1 MTDAKLNNGGP
12 ERQQAAPEQQDIR
25 TEQLDQSRDDT
36 RRILLPMLGTSEQRQ
51 ETALTKPLFSS
62 HPFRPALAHGP
73 ETSLLRSESGILR
86 REKGEQPRVLLL
98 VPSYTRFT
106 GPAPEGSALHG
117 VGVSNFEVMKRAGTP
132 IGLLRIGTV
141 ARQRGYDVRI
151 VDSPFEGWEQEETFL
166 HLPNGKLLRYGLKDE
181 QFRRAIEEFEPDVVG
196 IQCNYTVQWGNARAL
211 ADMVK
216 SIDPNLVVVGGGAH
230 CSGDWENALRDSP
243 MDAIVANEADVTF
256 VELLDAL
263 TKSDLS
269 ATDVS
274 GIRYRTRDRVV
285 SSGNRSYMGK
295 GDIKKMQLPDFSLLN
310 MDLYKQP
317 FHSAGARTRKEGAWA
332 QIFSTIGCNVGCDF
346 CYIPMINGPWR
357 SLGTDWFDQHLADI
371 KKHGVTEVLIEDDHL
386 LHDPLYAM
394 EVFKLLEKHNLPWVE
409 EGGLSL
415 FNLMVLHLG
424 ERFLATLD
432 EKERNHPNFRHA
444 IRALQSGLTAR
455 ELIAAMARSGC
466 YSVYLAVES
475 ANEESLTHSNKPRIN
490 AIQQATQ
497 EIVSMFAQ
505 AGIQV
510 IGGFMLGF
518 VNPPETPDVAPHVE
532 SLDQIERTIDY
543 AVQLMRAGMAY
554 ANPFIVT
561 PIPGTRMWEYQK
573 DFVVRDYD
581 TGWSHERATMATAK
595 WSAEEIENMRL
606 KLLAMANGPEKVQSM
621 LQRGT
626 WPVDA

>member
-1 MTDAKLNNGGP
+1 MSDATLNNGGP
-12 ERQQAAPEQQDIR
+12 ERQPADREPQEVR
-25 TEQLDQSRDDT
+25 TDQVDQSRDAT
-36 RRILLPMLGTSEQRQ
+36 RRILLPALGLTELRQ
-51 ETALTKPLFSS
+51 EIALTKPLFSS

-73 ETSLLRSESGILR
+73 EPSLLRSESGILR
-86 REKGEQPRVLLL
+86 REKGEQPRVMLI
-98 VPSYTRFT
+98 VPPYTRFR
-106 GPAPEGSALHG
+106 GPAPEGSALHDI
-117 VGVSNFEVMKRAGTP
+117 GVSDFEVMKRAGTP

-141 ARQRGYDVRI
+141 AKQRGYDIRI
-151 VDSPFEGWEQEETFL
+151 VDAPFEGWDQEETFL

-181 QFRRAIEEFEPDVVG
+181 LIRRAIEEFEPDVVG

-216 SIDPNLVVVGGGAH
+216 SIDRNLVVVGGGAH

-269 ATDVS
+269 ATDVL

-310 MDLYKQP
+310 MGLYQQL
-317 FHSAGARTRKEGAWA
+317 FHSAGARVRKDGAWA

-357 SLGTDWFDQHLADI
+357 SLGIDWFDKHLADI
-371 KKHGVTEVLIEDDHL
+371 KEHGVTEVLIEDDHL
-386 LHDPLYAM
+386 LHDPMYAM
-394 EVFKLLEKHNLPWVE
+394 EIFKLLEKHNLPWVE

-415 FNLMVLHLG
+415 FNLIVLHLG
-424 ERFLATLD
+424 AHFLTSLD

-444 IRALQSGLTAR
+444 IRAVQSGLTAR
-455 ELIAAMARSGC
+455 DLIAAMARSGC

-475 ANEESLTHSNKPRIN
+475 ANEESLKHSNKPRIN
-490 AIQQATQ
+490 AIQRATQ
-497 EIVSMFAQ
+497 EIVSMFAEV
-505 AGIQV
+505 GIQV
-510 IGGFMLGF
+510 TGGFMLGF
-518 VNPPETPDVAPHVE
+518 VNPPDTPDGSPYVE
-532 SLDQIERTIDY
+532 SLDQIERTINY
-543 AVQLMRAGMAY
+543 AVQLMGAGMAY

-573 DFVVRDYD
+573 GFVVRDYD
-581 TGWSHERATMATAK
+581 TGWSHERSTMATSC
-595 WSAEEIENMRL
+595 WSAEDIERMRL
-606 KLLAMANGPEKVQSM
+606 KLLVKANGPEKVRSM